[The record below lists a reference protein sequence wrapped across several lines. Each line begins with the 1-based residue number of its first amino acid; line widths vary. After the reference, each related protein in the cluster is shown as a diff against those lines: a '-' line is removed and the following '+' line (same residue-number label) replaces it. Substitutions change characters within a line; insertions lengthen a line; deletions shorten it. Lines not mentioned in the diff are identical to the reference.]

1 MVRSALRLPM
11 QNRWNNE
18 AHGFPHY
25 PCAEVSFSTFQVN
38 RVVCRRRSTDIQ
50 ARLWCQ
56 ESEYLY
62 CQDGATSS
70 RHPLIEAPTKHPA
83 SRPPKKNMFM
93 ESGSPKENTSMHYVE
108 NLSSSAIIYFCYIH
122 ELTTRNFTENGRC
135 SLDAGFRKPQS
146 DMPSVS
152 SSLDPSHCVCS
163 LQVCTTLVSHSAVRL
178 ASTSIPI
185 LTVTTVPSPL
195 VRARKSPRHLLAI
208 IRPWLIFRE
217 TT

>member
-70 RHPLIEAPTKHPA
+70 RHPLIEAPTGKHPA

-122 ELTTRNFTENGRC
+122 ELTTRNCTENGRC

-163 LQVCTTLVSHSAVRL
+163 LLCTTLASRFAVRL
-178 ASTSIPI
+178 SLRFDI
-185 LTVTTVPSPL
+185 LTTAPYQL
-195 VRARKSPRHLLAI
+195 VRAQESPRHLLAVV
-208 IRPWLIFRE
+208 RPWLIF
-217 TT
+217 